1 MIHTIECFA
10 EIAQKYKAIF
20 CDLWGC
26 LHNGKESFQKALE
39 ALYDFRRAGGYVLLL
54 TNAPRPSDSVIKFL
68 NQLGVTSKYYDD
80 IITSGDATR
89 LGLQSGK
96 FGCNIFHIGPAHD
109 LCFFDLNIG
118 INMLSKPINLVPISQ
133 ASSIVCTGLFDDKT
147 EEPCDYKSIISAG
160 IEYGLTLLCANPDI
174 QVDYGHQRL
183 WCAGAI
189 AADYTKAG
197 GLSIYFGKPHKPI
210 YDAATN
216 KLKNYDP
223 SIKKSEIICVG
234 DGIRTDILGGMSY
247 GLDTLFVTG
256 GLASEET
263 GTYEGARSPDEKKL
277 RQFFERTKLTPTT
290 SINYFQ

>member
-1 MIHTIECFA
+1 MTQTIACFA

-26 LHNGKESFQKALE
+26 LHNGKESFRRALE
-39 ALYDFRRAGGYVLLL
+39 ALYDFRRTGGYVLLL

-68 NQLGVTSKYYDD
+68 NKLGVTRRYYDD

-96 FGCNIFHIGPAHD
+96 FGFNIFHIGPAHD
-109 LCFFDLNIG
+109 LCFFDFNSKV
-118 INMLSKPINLVPISQ
+118 NMLTKPINLVPISQ

-147 EEPCDYKSIISAG
+147 EEPRDYRNIISTG
-160 IEYGLTLLCANPDI
+160 IEYSLPLLCANPDI

-210 YDAATN
+210 YDAASE
-216 KLKNYDP
+216 KLQNYDP
-223 SIKKSEIICVG
+223 SIKKSEIICIG
-234 DGIRTDILGGMSY
+234 DGISTDILGGISY

-263 GTYEGARSPDEKKL
+263 GTYEGVRSLDQKKL
-277 RQFFERTKLTPTT
+277 RQFFKRTKLKPTV
-290 SINYFQ
+290 SISYFQ